1 MDLATIQAGGG
12 GLFGALARA
21 GLSVAS
27 WPYGFVAR
35 RRLRAYDPGGR
46 EPARLGVRVAC
57 VGNLT
62 AGGTGKTPFVAWLAR
77 EALARGRRPAVL
89 SRGYGPPAAGSTL
102 SDEGA
107 LLTELLGG
115 RVPVVEDADRVR
127 GGRAMLAAHPSTD
140 LVLLDDGF
148 QHRRLAR
155 DVDVVLLDA
164 TCPFGYERLLPR
176 GLLREPSGGL
186 SRAHAVVITRAE
198 RVDRAALDAV
208 SARVAALA
216 PSALRAAVR
225 TVPLGWRRACDG
237 AALELEA
244 LRGRRVV
251 VWAGIGNPRA
261 FAAMVR
267 DVGAEVVL
275 ERFDRDH
282 RPIAPAAVRDVLAA
296 ATARGATHV
305 VVTRKDLVKIAGP
318 AALPESIV
326 ALDID
331 LESTPELARVADLV
345 IGTPPPA

>member
-1 MDLATIQAGGG
+1 MAGVNA
-12 GLFGALARA
+12 FAALGESLYAR
-21 GLSVAS
+21 V
-27 WPYGFVAR
+27 WEAR
-35 RRLRAYDPGGR
+35 RRWYAAGRATPER
-46 EPARLGVRVAC
+46 VSARVVSI
-57 VGNLT
+57 GNLT
-62 AGGTGKTPFVAWLAR
+62 VGGAGKTTCVLHLAR
-77 EALARGRRPAVL
+77 EAARRGAKTAIVCRRYRPGPQGEGDEERMYGAGVPDARCHAGTSKRDLAREAA
-89 SRGYGPPAAGSTL
+89 AAG
-102 SDEGA
+102 A
-107 LLTELLGG
+107 K
-115 RVPVVEDADRVR
+115 
-127 GGRAMLAAHPSTD
+127 
-140 LVLLDDGF
+140 LVLVDDGF
-148 QHRRLAR
+148 SHWPLAR

-176 GLLREPSGGL
+176 GLLREPPGGL
-186 SRAHAVVITRAE
+186 TRAHAVVITRAE

-208 SARVAALA
+208 SAHVAALA
-216 PSALRAAVR
+216 PSALRAAAR

-237 AALELEA
+237 AALELGA

-267 DVGAEVVL
+267 DVGAEVVA

-305 VVTRKDLVKIAGP
+305 VVTRKDLVKIADP

-331 LESTPELARVADLV
+331 LEPTSELARVADLV
-345 IGTPPPA
+345 MGTPSPA